1 MTFVLSRL
9 RASRQGLIG
18 PTVFPVY
25 MLALKA
31 GLVITLAFTM
41 VAAALG
47 STTADHVERGAVEI
61 VMAFTRR
68 ALLLFACTTLVFA
81 VIDFWQSRW
90 LLRTDW
96 DPRRLPP
103 VVRLENRISRLNS
116 LFELLFLSVS
126 LLWLLLV
133 PAFPWLLFGG
143 ASRILEPA
151 PIWRVVYMP
160 IVGLTAGGAIL
171 GAINFVW
178 PFWTPARSVARV
190 ALHVG
195 SILIFL
201 VLLRADVWIA
211 ARAGA
216 VLQNGEPVQLLV
228 DVINM
233 GCRIGFIVAG
243 IMNLIGLIREIL
255 NIRSRRHVPPNPSGN
270 PASLLDRYVQAIQF
284 FLPRRQQ
291 DDAAGE
297 IQASVRAQMATS
309 SRRSGVR

>member
-25 MLALKA
+25 MLALK
-31 GLVITLAFTM
+31 
-41 VAAALG
+41 
-47 STTADHVERGAVEI
+47 AVEI

-126 LLWLLLV
+126 LLWLSLV

-151 PIWRVVYMP
+151 PIWRVVYLP

-171 GAINFVW
+171 GAINFIR
-178 PFWTPARSVARV
+178 PFWTPARQRW
-190 ALHVG
+190 
-195 SILIFL
+195 
-201 VLLRADVWIA
+201 R
-211 ARAGA
+211 
-216 VLQNGEPVQLLV
+216 
-228 DVINM
+228 
-233 GCRIGFIVAG
+233 
-243 IMNLIGLIREIL
+243 
-255 NIRSRRHVPPNPSGN
+255 
-270 PASLLDRYVQAIQF
+270 
-284 FLPRRQQ
+284 
-291 DDAAGE
+291 
-297 IQASVRAQMATS
+297 
-309 SRRSGVR
+309 